1 MKLNREPAMN
11 MFKILRLFLDS
22 CIFFTVTPNI
32 NQSKC
37 IGNQIIFAITN
48 LINASSMKLSF
59 QIKNPE
65 KSVICTI

>member
-22 CIFFTVTPNI
+22 CIFFNVTPNN

-37 IGNQIIFAITN
+37 IGNQISNAKSYEKCNENEAQAIGN
-48 LINASSMKLSF
+48 R
-59 QIKNPE
+59 
-65 KSVICTI
+65 

>member
-22 CIFFTVTPNI
+22 CIFFNVTPNN